1 VPPTVSEVYLE
12 EWEREVIDILRE
24 RLRKTQ
30 ETAGRQRNI
39 DAKDATF
46 GNQIV
51 DRVKSF
57 SREVNDS
64 LEYTALKG
72 TEVWEGSTPTYSVEY
87 NSGSKPV
94 LGALSWDKRQ
104 RSISMTVDGKT
115 QLLKLDLY
123 SKGDDPEEMVAGTTL
138 GDVGGLYLH
147 SLRLGSKLWY
157 RVGKSAMS

>member
-1 VPPTVSEVYLE
+1 LE

-39 DAKDATF
+39 DAKAATF
-46 GNQIV
+46 WNQIV